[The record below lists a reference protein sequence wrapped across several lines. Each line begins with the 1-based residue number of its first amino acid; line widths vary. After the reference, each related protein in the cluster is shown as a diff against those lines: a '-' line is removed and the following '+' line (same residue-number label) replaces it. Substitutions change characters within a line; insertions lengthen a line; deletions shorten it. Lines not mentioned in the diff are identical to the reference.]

1 MQAYKLEGNRMSE
14 ISKILQEHEGRVT
27 RIELSIE
34 SINQTLIRLEKRM
47 ESIDNKMDGSLK
59 VLDNKID
66 VGFKSLNDRLWNNF
80 YWMIG
85 GFTGV
90 LGILARVLHWI

>member
-1 MQAYKLEGNRMSE
+1 MQAYKLEEPSMSD
-14 ISKILQEHEGRVT
+14 INKIIQEHEGRVT

-34 SINQTLIRLEKRM
+34 NISQTLLRLEKRID
-47 ESIDNKMDGSLK
+47 SIDNKMDSTLK
-59 VLDNKID
+59 GLDNKID

-90 LGILARVLHWI
+90 LGLLGKVLHWI

>member
-1 MQAYKLEGNRMSE
+1 MQAYKLEERRMSDM
-14 ISKILQEHEGRVT
+14 SKIIQEHEGRVT

-34 SINQTLIRLEKRM
+34 NISQTLLRLEKRID
-47 ESIDNKMDGSLK
+47 SIDNKMDSTLK
-59 VLDNKID
+59 GLDNKID

-90 LGILARVLHWI
+90 LGLLAKVLHWI